1 MCGAGTL
8 GFRVFFEGAG
18 GGSIRAVTQKILC
31 QRGVHRPHHAS
42 RYSTEDVNDPGL
54 LRKIWGIGWILS
66 FQFFYKIII
75 VFPESKKRRFR
86 DLFDFECLPAGYHK
100 IFSDIFHHF

>member
-1 MCGAGTL
+1 MP
-8 GFRVFFEGAG
+8 
-18 GGSIRAVTQKILC
+18 IRAVTQKKSSANRESADL
-31 QRGVHRPHHAS
+31 GVPHDAP
-42 RYSTEDVNDPGL
+42 EDVDDPGL